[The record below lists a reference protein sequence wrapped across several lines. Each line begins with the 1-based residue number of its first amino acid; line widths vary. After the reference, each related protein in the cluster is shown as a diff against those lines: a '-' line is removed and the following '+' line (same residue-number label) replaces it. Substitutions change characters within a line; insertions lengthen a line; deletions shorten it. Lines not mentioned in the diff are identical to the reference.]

1 MTDSDRPNL
10 DENRPNGFA
19 DLGASLFNLCI
30 GNNCPDFEGGQIG
43 VKPAPLSQKRPK
55 NEESV
60 FAAYGEKLTDTKAE
74 HSDKWTAHK
83 AQAQALAQ
91 LLRFSKSWKYGG
103 AVDRCATQL
112 WLNHYK
118 DSNRYKVRP
127 FSTCKKRFCPLCAW
141 VRSQQLWGYA
151 SYNLP
156 ELVKGKG
163 RLRYRLLTLT
173 VKNCQYEDLRTT
185 VKAMIKA
192 VRQLVKA
199 KEWDAVGW
207 VRSLEIT
214 YNEQDETY
222 HPHLHIL
229 TASPWDNPR
238 TETSRWVKVWRRVM
252 KLDYDPV
259 CDIRAVKR
267 REGMNPALSGL
278 SEAMKYLFKPS
289 DIEKNPSALV
299 AAFEEIKGLRL
310 LHGGGIFVSIFEK
323 PEAEEEAEKPTS
335 VGAFD
340 WRAIEKQYRRNLTP
354 TP

>member
-1 MTDSDRPNL
+1 MAESDRPRL
-10 DENRPNGFA
+10 EENRPNNFV
-19 DLGASLFNLCI
+19 DFGASLFNLCI
-30 GNNCPDFEGGQIG
+30 GNNCPDFEGG
-43 VKPAPLSQKRPK
+43 KNDPEPA
-55 NEESV
+55 E
-60 FAAYGEKLTDTKAE
+60 YGGKLTETPAE
-74 HSDKWTAHK
+74 DSDSWTRHK
-83 AQAQALAQ
+83 AQAQELAG
-91 LLRFSKSWKYGG
+91 LLRFAKNWKYGG
-103 AVDRCATQL
+103 EVDRCATQL

-151 SYNLP
+151 ARNIPSLT
-156 ELVKGKG
+156 EGKG

-173 VKNCQYEDLRTT
+173 VKNCSYDELRGT
-185 VKAMIKA
+185 VKGMIKA

-199 KEWDAVGW
+199 KEWDAIGW

-214 YNEQDETY
+214 YNPEQGTY

-229 TASPWDNPR
+229 LASPWNNPR
-238 TETSRWVKVWRRVM
+238 TETSRWVQVWRRVM

-259 CDIRAVKR
+259 CDIRAIKKR
-267 REGMNPALSGL
+267 DGLNPAMSGL

-299 AAFEEIKGLRL
+299 SAFEEVKGLRL

-323 PEAEEEAEKPTS
+323 PEPEEEAEEPTA
-335 VGAFD
+335 VGAYG
-340 WRAIEKQYRRNLTP
+340 WRANEKTYRKKIGGF
-354 TP
+354 